1 MVRTGRM
8 AYGLALLALWL
19 AMGGT
24 AAVAQAPI
32 VSATTD
38 RSTLRE
44 NESFSLTLRAEG
56 PLRDEPDLA
65 PLERDF
71 DILQR
76 ASSTRVQIM
85 SGRTTRVN
93 EWVLQLMPHRAG
105 RLTVPAIDIGGAP
118 TTPIE
123 LEVLPAPDSV
133 ATADVFVEIDVDP
146 PDPYVQAE
154 VTYTLRLYAAVSTGR
169 ATLTAPDV
177 IEGDAI
183 IERLTDD
190 REYDTVL
197 DGRAFRVRER
207 RYVIFP
213 QSTGTVTIGPVV
225 FEATVMPSRGFA
237 RVQRVRS
244 RAVELDVRAAVP
256 PPLQFSGASWLP
268 ARAVT
273 LTEQWQDD
281 AAQFVVGVPRTR
293 TIVIEADGLQEA
305 QLPELAMPRSDDLR
319 HYPGQAAVAREY
331 TDQGL
336 RVRRQEPFAV
346 IAQTPGAISVPAV
359 ELPWWN
365 VNGHRWEV
373 ARLPASSFE
382 ARPGNEPQFAAES
395 AAPLA
400 EVLPMPAS
408 GRSWWPLVSAALF
421 VAWIA
426 TLALLWRVRTA
437 RADIADRPILP
448 APRALATRKA
458 LKRLLEACSRD
469 DVDAARRLLLEWG
482 ALRFPAD
489 PPHTLGGLAARL
501 PADLAGQIEV
511 LQAQRYGRGA
521 APWEG
526 ARLAAALRQLHSFA
540 DGGDSGRG
548 DPLLPLYR

>member
-8 AYGLALLALWL
+8 AHALALLALCL
-19 AMGGT
+19 AASAT
-24 AAVAQAPI
+24 AVLAQAPI
-32 VSATTD
+32 VSATAD

-105 RLTVPAIDIGGAP
+105 RLTVPAIDIGGAT

-154 VTYTLRLYAAVSTGR
+154 VTYTMRLYAAVSTGR
-169 ATLTAPDV
+169 ATLTAPEV

-183 IERLTDD
+183 VERLTDD

-256 PPLQFSGASWLP
+256 PPPQLSGASWLP

-273 LTEQWQDD
+273 LTEQWQDG
-281 AAQFVVGVPRTR
+281 AEPFEVGVPRTR

-346 IAQTPGAISVPAV
+346 IAQTPGEMSLPAV

-365 VNGHRWEV
+365 VIAHRWEV
-373 ARLPASSFE
+373 ARLPSSSFE
-382 ARPGNEPQFAAES
+382 VRPGNEPQFAVEGMVPLPAVQ
-395 AAPLA
+395 APR
-400 EVLPMPAS
+400 S
-408 GRSWWPLVSAALF
+408 GRSWWPLVSAVLLL
-421 VAWIA
+421 AWVT
-426 TLALLWRVRTA
+426 TLALLWRARTA
-437 RADIADRPILP
+437 QANVADRPILP
-448 APRALATRKA
+448 SPRALARRKA
-458 LKRLLEACSRD
+458 MKRLLEACSRD
-469 DVDAARRLLLEWG
+469 DVDAARSLLLEWG

-489 PPHTLGGLAARL
+489 PPRTLGALAARL
-501 PADLAGQIEV
+501 PAGLAGQIEV
-511 LQAQRYGRGA
+511 LQARRYGRGA
-521 APWEG
+521 GSWEG
-526 ARLAAALRQLHSFA
+526 ASLAAALREPDASAH
-540 DGGDSGRG
+540 GRDSGRR
-548 DPLLPLYR
+548 DPLQPLYR